1 MPSSDIIIQ
10 VVQQSATTV
19 PIQII
24 AGAPGRAATVNIGST
39 VTGAPGSNAS
49 VTNIGTSS
57 DAIFNFVI
65 PRGAD
70 GLPATVSIGTTTTGA
85 PGSSASVTN
94 SGTGAAAI
102 LNFTIPRGATGDPGS
117 PGQAATISIGTTTTG
132 APGSNAS
139 VTNSGTSSDAVFNF
153 VIPRGAAGDPGQA
166 ATISIGTT
174 TTGAPGTNAS
184 VTNGGTSSAA
194 ILNFTI
200 PRGLQGDAA
209 TVSIGTTTTGAA
221 GTDASVTNSGTSSAA
236 ILNFTI
242 PRGAK
247 GDTGDPGTPATVSI
261 GTTTTGASG
270 SNASVSNS
278 GTASAAILNFTI
290 PRGLQGDPGT
300 PGAAAT
306 VSIGTTTTGAAGSSA
321 SVTNSGTSSAAVLN
335 FVIPQ
340 GAAGPAGTDGVG
352 FKTYQTLLT
361 NFSTNQEAT
370 ITGLPLAGNKWGVS
384 VVEEWDSGPGDSS
397 YSSVAALLLMNGT
410 NGSTTFTDSG
420 PGGLTFTASNSPT
433 ISTSQSK
440 YGGASGLFN
449 GSNQALLSTAAASA
463 WAFLHNGTAF
473 TVEAWFYTGSTAYQ
487 ALVSTYSSSSTSG
500 INIGINDTN
509 ARDVAVEIGRSVGG
523 SVLRAQSAGGVWALN
538 TWNHV
543 AVVLNPAN
551 STLRVYL
558 NGVQVASVGSASFAF
573 SSANPTYTLA
583 VARYQGAT
591 PGGYFSGYL
600 DDLRIT
606 NGVARYTAAFTAP
619 TEQLPSVPP
628 QVETKY
634 VGQIGG
640 LNDTDVDYGIEKLSD
655 TSLKIRKMSATGNPV
670 GGGALGSTVNRVYV
684 NIQDFGATAASQV
697 PAGGT
702 TGQVLTKV
710 NNTDYNV
717 VWATPSAGGS
727 VAWADITGKPSTF
740 PPDTHLHGISDVTGL
755 QGALDAKAPLAS
767 PTFTGT
773 VSGITKS
780 MVGLGNVDN
789 TSDASKPISSATQT
803 ALDGKAATSHTH
815 AIADVTGLQTALDG
829 KQAAGSYAAASHTH
843 GISDVTG
850 LQTALDTKQ
859 KTITSGTAAPSGG
872 VDGDFY
878 FQYT

>member
-132 APGSNAS
+132 APGSNSS

-829 KQAAGSYAAASHTH
+829 KQ
-843 GISDVTG
+843 
-850 LQTALDTKQ
+850 